1 MRLVE
6 EGAVRPLVELV
17 HFPDAAVQACSA
29 IAINAVAIGTTHHT
43 ITSNIVG
50 GGSTT
55 HSWAA

>member
-29 IAINAVAIGTTHHT
+29 IAINAVAIGIHH
-43 ITSNIVG
+43 ITN
-50 GGSTT
+50 
-55 HSWAA
+55 